1 MATIVLGIDPGIA
14 DTGYGVIEIEKNN
27 LNFKPIILSIIFF
40 KLEYRRILYEHKH
53 KHRSS

>member
-1 MATIVLGIDPGIA
+1 MEKFSKKVVKDRILKVLG
-14 DTGYGVIEIEKNN
+14 
-27 LNFKPIILSIIFF
+27 ILSIIFF